1 MSTINNQTKG
11 LFAIDSVED
20 LSHDSAAAIQGG
32 LFVWDAANFAG
43 RGFDLQASPN
53 LIRQGFNDR
62 ISSIRNGTFRT
73 WEFFTN
79 ANFTGH
85 RLILRPGQISG
96 NLGPTFNNKISS
108 LRPIFNN

>member
-32 LFVWDAANFAG
+32 IFVWDGANFTG
-43 RGFDLQASPN
+43 PVRDLQASRN
-53 LIRQGFNDR
+53 LVAQGFNDK
-62 ISSIRNGTFRT
+62 ISSIRNNTRRT

-79 ANFTGH
+79 ANFTGS
-85 RLILRPGQISG
+85 RLTVRPGQSLG

-108 LRPIFNN
+108 MRSI

>member
-32 LFVWDAANFAG
+32 IFVWDGANFTG
-43 RGFDLQASPN
+43 PRRDLQASPN
-53 LIRQGFNDR
+53 LIRQGFNDK
-62 ISSIRNGTFRT
+62 ISSITNNTKKT

-79 ANFTGH
+79 ANFSG
-85 RLILRPGQISG
+85 RRFILRPGQRSG
-96 NLGPTFNNKISS
+96 NLASFNNQISS
-108 LRPIFNN
+108 LRSV

>member
-11 LFAIDSVED
+11 LFMIDTVED

-32 LFVWDAANFAG
+32 IYVWDGDNFAG
-43 RGFDLQASPN
+43 GGRELQASPN

-62 ISSIRNGTFRT
+62 ISSISNGTNRT

-79 ANFTGH
+79 ANFTGS
-85 RLILRPGQISG
+85 RLIVRPFQIAR

-108 LRPIFNN
+108 MRPV